1 MEKLYKGMSL
11 LACAALVTL
20 APLTAK
26 AVTDGSFET
35 AGIPNWTTFNFA
47 FQLAAGSMASGAPH
61 DGGTHVLQVYGPFN
75 SNWDGS
81 GAFQNM
87 AASANQTWTLN
98 GFALNP
104 SGDALQGTGFGLIQL
119 VFKDSGGTGIGTF
132 GSANV
137 GSASPTD
144 QWIPLTATGLA
155 PNGTVAV
162 SVYTLKLGG
171 PTNPGGS
178 IYFDD
183 LSTTVVP
190 EPSSMALA
198 LAGLL
203 GFVTVL
209 RKRRA

>member
-1 MEKLYKGMSL
+1 MEKLYKVMSL
-11 LACAALVTL
+11 LACAAMFTL
-20 APLTAK
+20 GSITAN
-26 AVTDGSFET
+26 AQLIDGGFET
-35 AGIPNWTTFNFA
+35 AGLPNWTTFSSA
-47 FQLAAGSMASGAPH
+47 FQLAYAGAHSP
-61 DGGTHVLQVYGPFN
+61 THVLQVYGPFN
-75 SNWDGS
+75 GGWDGA
-81 GAFQNM
+81 GAYQTL

-104 SGDALQGTGFGLIQL
+104 SGDALQGTGFGFIQL

-144 QWIPLTATGLA
+144 VWIPLTATGVA
-155 PNGTVAV
+155 PAGTVAV

>member
-1 MEKLYKGMSL
+1 MEKLYKVMSL
-11 LACAALVTL
+11 LACAAMFTL
-20 APLTAK
+20 GSMTAT
-26 AVTDGSFET
+26 AQVIDGGFET
-35 AGIPNWTTFNFA
+35 AGLPNWTTFSSA
-47 FQLAAGSMASGAPH
+47 FQLAYAGAHSP
-61 DGGTHVLQVYGPFN
+61 THVLQVYGPFN
-75 SNWDGS
+75 GGWDGA
-81 GAFQNM
+81 GAYQTL

-104 SGDALQGTGFGLIQL
+104 SGDALQGTGFGFIQL
-119 VFKDSGGTGIGTF
+119 VFKDSSDTAIGTF

-144 QWIPLTATGLA
+144 VWIPLTATGLA

-171 PTNPGGS
+171 PLNPGGS

-183 LSTTVVP
+183 LSVTVVP
-190 EPSSMALA
+190 EPSSIALA